1 MSYSLK
7 IAFISIIL
15 IFSKVHTS
23 NNFFRSLQPSDQPGG
38 EPGGQPGGDSSSTS
52 VT

>member
-7 IAFISIIL
+7 FALISIIL
-15 IFSKVHTS
+15 IFSEVHSS
-23 NNFFRSLQPSDQPGG
+23 NNFLRSLQPGG